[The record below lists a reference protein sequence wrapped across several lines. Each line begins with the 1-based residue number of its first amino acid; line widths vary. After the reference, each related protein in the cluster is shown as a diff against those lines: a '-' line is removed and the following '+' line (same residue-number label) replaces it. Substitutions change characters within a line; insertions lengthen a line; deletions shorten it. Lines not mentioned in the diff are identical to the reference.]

1 MDDGGLRRIGMHEG
15 RGDARSE
22 RLHRRAWDLLP
33 WYVNGTLAA
42 GDRRAVEEPLAGCA
56 ACQDEAARCRETEA
70 AVLAAG
76 EVAPSPHPARLARL
90 MERIEQAE
98 ADEAAASTAAGRGLA
113 RPLAAARRA
122 LSATPRAMRLLLA

>member
-1 MDDGGLRRIGMHEG
+1 MRRIGMDEG
-15 RGDARSE
+15 RGEARRE

-42 GDRRAVEEPLAGCA
+42 GERRAVEEHLAGCA
-56 ACQDEAARCRETEA
+56 ACRDEAARCRETEA

-98 ADEAAASTAAGRGLA
+98 ADEAAARLPSGRRLG
-113 RPLAAARRA
+113 RPLAAARR
-122 LSATPRAMRLLLA
+122 